1 MSHSHDHADLGP
13 SNTRADAAIARIGG
27 RLLPAAILLLA
38 AAAGLAWKGGN
49 ANATAKLDKMEASR
63 GPVGDAV
70 RAGRVGVRML
80 QATLE
85 GRYDKVPVKSL
96 AAIAGAMLYFVQG
109 DDLID
114 DDTPFIGYL
123 DDAAVIA
130 MALKVVQGDL
140 DAFLAWEQGAAA
152 ASQA

>member
-1 MSHSHDHADLGP
+1 MFNPAEVLSSP
-13 SNTRADAAIARIGG
+13 MFRACRDKAEALIGD
-27 RLLPAAILLLA
+27 RQQV
-38 AAAGLAWKGGN
+38 AGLV
-49 ANATAKLDKMEASR
+49 ANATAKLDRMEASR
-63 GPVGDAV
+63 GPVGEAV

-96 AAIAGAMLYFVQG
+96 AAIAGAMLYFMQG

-114 DDTPFIGYL
+114 DDTPIIGYL
-123 DDAAVIA
+123 DDAVVIA